1 LIPYVNDVFGSVL
14 AIRVSRDQSHQ
25 FWKRAQEV
33 IYSGLERGAFSKV
46 YGEAK
51 QMNTSDLLDPAE
63 SFREFGAASVIDNND
78 RTSETLRQCPHQFNQ
93 RFLGPVRRNEDRKL
107 GG

>member
-1 LIPYVNDVFGSVL
+1 VNDVFGSVL
-14 AIRVSRDQSHQ
+14 AIRVRRNQAHQ
-25 FWKRAQEV
+25 IWKRAQEV

-78 RTSETLRQCPHQFNQ
+78 RTSETLRQCAHQFNQ